1 MSFIADAHREWH
13 VVYGSQAVCPLD
25 CGANEGAMAEAADEY
40 EAQEERQ
47 ARREAARAE
56 AIATGRTVK
65 V

>member
-13 VVYGSQAVCPLD
+13 LVNGRYSVCPLD
-25 CGANEGAMAEAADEY
+25 CGATEGAMAEAADA
-40 EAQEERQ
+40 EAADEDRR
-47 ARREAARAE
+47 ARWAAARAE